1 MDNELFFFFDGTRKS
16 AYEIVAFSG
25 GKVAHSGNN
34 NEVSEF
40 CLYVDGKLTQVAPGS
55 YIRVQRTVVDSKE
68 VTKNTV
74 QNTPFESAAAKE
86 VEIPAEPEEEE
97 EVSEESKVDA
107 EDVPEITK
115 PAAAPV
121 SKGKKK

>member
-1 MDNELFFFFDGTRKS
+1 MDNEHFFFFDGTRKS
-16 AYEIVAFSG
+16 AHEIVAFSG
-25 GKVAHSGNN
+25 GIVACNSN

-74 QNTPFESAAAKE
+74 QNTPFESATTKE
-86 VEIPAEPEEEE
+86 VELLQAPEEETE
-97 EVSEESKVDA
+97 EVSKESKVDT
-107 EDVPEITK
+107 EDVPEVIK